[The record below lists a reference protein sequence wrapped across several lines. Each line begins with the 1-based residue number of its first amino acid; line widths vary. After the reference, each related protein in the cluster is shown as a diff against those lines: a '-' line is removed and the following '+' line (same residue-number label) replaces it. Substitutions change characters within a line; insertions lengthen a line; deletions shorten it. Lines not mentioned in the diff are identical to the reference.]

1 MGGGGAS
8 FTGGVQEVLL
18 GVEVVGVG
26 ECREKQ
32 AKTEV
37 FGGIA
42 IGRELRNGELGRSGQ
57 AVGGVGGEK
66 WREVGLKCGRSGEF
80 AQGVEEGVAFVVH
93 AGVVAGDDV
102 GQVAVAVATE
112 RGGAVDGVGSA
123 GFFVGEVVLEIGLI
137 FSEIMQQAGEAG
149 FGAGVERGGEGG
161 REVRDVFEMRA
172 EWLPFAGGFGQAFSL
187 GVFGGVSVIDHAQ

>member
-1 MGGGGAS
+1 MSGDAGAELIERGGIDALGETLELAVEFREEGGNRSVGGGGAS

-80 AQGVEEGVAFVVH
+80 AQGVEEGVPSSCTPEWWP
-93 AGVVAGDDV
+93 
-102 GQVAVAVATE
+102 ATTLAKL
-112 RGGAVDGVGSA
+112 R
-123 GFFVGEVVLEIGLI
+123 
-137 FSEIMQQAGEAG
+137 
-149 FGAGVERGGEGG
+149 
-161 REVRDVFEMRA
+161 
-172 EWLPFAGGFGQAFSL
+172 
-187 GVFGGVSVIDHAQ
+187 